1 MSSLS
6 RSLLHSTDSEGYI
19 TWKQAYRFAQ
29 RFDWYDE
36 FVEAFAACSYGNKV
50 YAQDLL
56 EWAGF

>member
-1 MSSLS
+1 MKH
-6 RSLLHSTDSEGYI
+6 SLLNSADSEGYI

-36 FVEAFAACSYGNKV
+36 FLATFSACSYGDRVN
-50 YAQDLL
+50 AQDLL